1 MSLNK
6 EDIRR
11 VRRSRD
17 SAKKTY
23 NRMSRWYDWIAA
35 SEAKFIR
42 MGLEQLDAQQG
53 EKVLEIGYGTGRAIL
68 PLARVVGDAGKVYGI
83 DLSEGMHQIAQQK
96 VRESGL
102 AQRVDLRVG
111 DALNLPHEDELF
123 DALFMSFTLEL
134 FDTPEIPRVL
144 AECSRVLRS
153 NGRIEVVSLVKEG
166 GSRLVIALYE
176 WFHDLLPAYIDCRP
190 IYLEGTLGEGGF
202 QIVDKRG
209 MSMWGLP
216 VEAILARK
224 PQSGVH

>member
-6 EDIRR
+6 EDVRR

-23 NRMSRWYDWIAA
+23 DRMSRWYDWIAA
-35 SEAKFIR
+35 SEAKFIL

-53 EKVLEIGYGTGRAIL
+53 EKVLEIGYGTGRAIS
-68 PLARVVGDAGKVYGI
+68 PLARAVGDAGKVYGI
-83 DLSEGMHQIAQQK
+83 DLSEGMHQVAQQK

-111 DALNLPHEDELF
+111 DALNLPYEDEQF
-123 DALFMSFTLEL
+123 DGLFMSFTLEL
-134 FDTPEIPRVL
+134 FDTPEIPHVL

-153 NGRIEVVSLVKEG
+153 SGRIEVVSLVKEG
-166 GSRLVIALYE
+166 GSHLVIALYE

-190 IYLEGTLGEGGF
+190 IYLEGALGEGGF

-209 MSMWGLP
+209 MNMWGLP
-216 VEAILARK
+216 VEAVLARK
-224 PQSGVH
+224 PQPGDH